1 MELSLKGELTEA
13 VHQKE
18 LERLKNKILLTSY
31 RLNLTHSH
39 NPQLQKKKRNLA
51 LISMPQQRR
60 QFYHCA
66 RNSYLP
72 SVTKNLCFTII

>member
-18 LERLKNKILLTSY
+18 LECLKNKILLTSY

-39 NPQLQKKKRNLA
+39 NPTAPKKKKKKFSTYIR
-51 LISMPQQRR
+51 
-60 QFYHCA
+60 
-66 RNSYLP
+66 
-72 SVTKNLCFTII
+72 VTTATTTLSLCT

>member
-39 NPQLQKKKRNLA
+39 NPQLQKKEKFSTY
-51 LISMPQQRR
+51 I
-60 QFYHCA
+60 H
-66 RNSYLP
+66 
-72 SVTKNLCFTII
+72 VTTATIILSLCT

>member
-1 MELSLKGELTEA
+1 MGLSLKGELTEA

-39 NPQLQKKKRNLA
+39 NPTAPKKKRNLA
-51 LISMPQQRR
+51 LISM
-60 QFYHCA
+60 
-66 RNSYLP
+66 
-72 SVTKNLCFTII
+72 

>member
-39 NPQLQKKKRNLA
+39 NPTAPKKKKFSTY
-51 LISMPQQRR
+51 I
-60 QFYHCA
+60 H
-66 RNSYLP
+66 
-72 SVTKNLCFTII
+72 VTTATTILSLCT

>member
-1 MELSLKGELTEA
+1 MELSLKEELTEA

-39 NPQLQKKKRNLA
+39 NPTAPKKKKKFSTY
-51 LISMPQQRR
+51 I
-60 QFYHCA
+60 H
-66 RNSYLP
+66 
-72 SVTKNLCFTII
+72 VTTATTILSLCT

>member
-1 MELSLKGELTEA
+1 MDLSLKGELTEA

-39 NPQLQKKKRNLA
+39 NPTAPKKKE
-51 LISMPQQRR
+51 I
-60 QFYHCA
+60 
-66 RNSYLP
+66 
-72 SVTKNLCFTII
+72 

>member
-31 RLNLTHSH
+31 RLNLTQSH
-39 NPQLQKKKRNLA
+39 NPTAPKKKE
-51 LISMPQQRR
+51 I
-60 QFYHCA
+60 
-66 RNSYLP
+66 
-72 SVTKNLCFTII
+72 